1 LRSAL
6 LLWVGKR
13 AEAPFEA
20 LAADYGGRI
29 ARQIA
34 FDDVRLKP
42 APGRDGDPRRALA
55 VEAGEIRRHLRPGD
69 WLVALDERGRE
80 RTTEELSAW
89 LVERLDRGRLVLLV
103 GSDLGLAAEIKAEA
117 RELFALS
124 RLTLPHQLA
133 RVLLLEQ
140 LYRGLDFAA
149 AGAYHRGDRDSI
161 V

>member
-1 LRSAL
+1 MRSAL

-13 AEAPFEA
+13 AEPSFEA

-42 APGRDGDPRRALA
+42 ALGRDGDPRRALA
-55 VEAGEIRRHLRPGD
+55 AEAGEIRRHLRPGD
-69 WLVALDERGRE
+69 WVVALDEHGRQ

-89 LVERLDRGRLVLLV
+89 LVERLDRNRLVLLI
-103 GSDLGLAAEIKAEA
+103 GSDLGLATEIKTEA

-149 AGAYHRGDRDSI
+149 GGAYHRGDRDCI

>member
-1 LRSAL
+1 MRSAL

-13 AEAPFEA
+13 AEPPFES
-20 LAADYGGRI
+20 LAADYGGRL

-42 APGRDGDPRRALA
+42 APGRDGDPKRALA
-55 VEAGEIRRHLRPGD
+55 VEAGEIRRHLRPTD
-69 WLVALDERGRE
+69 WVVALDEGGRQ
-80 RTTEELSAW
+80 RTSDELSAW
-89 LVERLDRGRLVLLV
+89 LVERLERDRLVFLI
-103 GSDLGLAAEIKAEA
+103 GSDLGLAAEIKVEA

-140 LYRGLDFAA
+140 LYRGLDLAV
-149 AGAYHRGDRDSI
+149 GGSYHRGDRDRI